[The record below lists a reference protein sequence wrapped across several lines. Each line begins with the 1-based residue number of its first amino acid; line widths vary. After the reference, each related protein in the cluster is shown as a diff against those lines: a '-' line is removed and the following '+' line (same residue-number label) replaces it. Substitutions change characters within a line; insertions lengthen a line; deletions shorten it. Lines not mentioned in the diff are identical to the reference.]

1 MSVEQD
7 PIRWFRTASP
17 YIYAHRNKTFVV
29 SLDQDALRPSAFVSI
44 ARDLTLLHA
53 LGVRLVVV
61 HANAGALQ
69 VKTDSET
76 GHPVITARNLETYL
90 EQTGGT
96 TQRLLAQ
103 LSAGLPNAV
112 SQSSDLVAVS
122 GNFIKAYMQVTN
134 LA

>member
-61 HANAGALQ
+61 HANAGAQ
-69 VKTDSET
+69 TTSQMHDAKRGVDEGT
-76 GHPVITARNLETYL
+76 HTATFRNLRS
-90 EQTGGT
+90 QTDQAT
-96 TQRLLAQ
+96 
-103 LSAGLPNAV
+103 
-112 SQSSDLVAVS
+112 
-122 GNFIKAYMQVTN
+122 
-134 LA
+134 

>member
-53 LGVRLVVV
+53 LGFAWWWCTQTLGRSKLRP
-61 HANAGALQ
+61 NLKQ
-69 VKTDSET
+69 V
-76 GHPVITARNLETYL
+76 IR
-90 EQTGGT
+90 
-96 TQRLLAQ
+96 
-103 LSAGLPNAV
+103 
-112 SQSSDLVAVS
+112 
-122 GNFIKAYMQVTN
+122 
-134 LA
+134 